1 MAAPLTL
8 SCSLSS
14 TAVPVTGDRRMVYLL
29 LETGG
34 GEGSHTLPLNLALV
48 LDCSDSMRIRL
59 VTNEQF
65 ARLAHNGQMQEI
77 MKDGVPAYQVQGISP
92 EELQAFPSRMDY
104 VARALSLVAEFLR
117 PADHYSVTTF
127 ASQAYLLVSARSGAD
142 RARLVQAG
150 RELNFLHLGDETRL
164 AEGMALALEQLQR
177 TKDRACSCRMII
189 LTDGHT
195 LNVSECYAM
204 AERAHQGGVL
214 LTTMG
219 IGTEFN
225 EDLLIPLADL
235 TGGKAYYI
243 ETPDQVLDAFRT
255 ELGAAM
261 RVSYHN
267 LEIKLLLPAGVQ
279 LNRVHRVLP
288 ELGAFDPG
296 PSQQGSYSLALGD
309 YDPATPL
316 ALLLEIIIP
325 PWKAGEYRLA
335 QALLAWDDPSGSA
348 ARPNQR
354 QDIPIR
360 MVEGLTVPLNGR
372 VMNFVEKVGAF
383 KMGTSAL
390 QAALG
395 GDPGAA
401 TLRLRQAATRLLD
414 MGEEDLASAMLS
426 QAQVLEQGGVADPN
440 LTKRLRYETRRLTS
454 SVGQP

>member
-14 TAVPVTGDRRMVYLL
+14 TAVPVTREQRMVYLL

-34 GEGSHTLPLNLALV
+34 GDGSQSLPLNLALV

-92 EELQAFPSRMDY
+92 EELQSFPSRMDY
-104 VARALSLVAEFLR
+104 VARALGIVAEFLR

-127 ASQAYLLVSARSGAD
+127 ASQAYLLVPARTGAD

-150 RELNFLHLGDETRL
+150 RELNYLHLGDETRL
-164 AEGMALALEQLQR
+164 AEGMSLALEQLQR
-177 TKDRACSCRMII
+177 AKDRACSCRMVI

-195 LNVSECYAM
+195 LNVSECYAT

-243 ETPDQVLDAFRT
+243 ETPDQIPDAFRS

-267 LEIKLLLPAGVQ
+267 LEVKLLLSAGVL

-309 YDPATPL
+309 YDPA
-316 ALLLEIIIP
+316 
-325 PWKAGEYRLA
+325 G
-335 QALLAWDDPSGSA
+335 GA
-348 ARPNQR
+348 ARLNQR
-354 QDIPIR
+354 QDILIH
-360 MVEGLTVPLNGR
+360 MVEGSTVPLNGR

-401 TLRLRQAATRLLD
+401 TVRLRQAATRLLD
-414 MGEEDLASAMLS
+414 MGEGELANAMLT
-426 QAQVLEQGGVADPN
+426 QAQALEQGGVADPN
-440 LTKRLRYETRRLTS
+440 LTKRLRYETRRLAS
-454 SVGQP
+454 SMGQPK